1 MKETPQEIVVFLR
14 QHKSS
19 LEIAKAVG
27 CSQELI
33 NKIASGERQNPRYQ
47 IMDGL
52 RDLAKAV
59 KRKTPRG
66 NVGRVQARGLQQIE
80 YPFTCLSERKKNEE
94 AEQKPPVKE
103 RQTAD

>member
-14 QHKSS
+14 QYKSS

-59 KRKTPRG
+59 KRKAPRG
-66 NVGRVQARGLQQIE
+66 NVGQGLRHEACNKRSKHDRPKTDTVQAD
-80 YPFTCLSERKKNEE
+80 C
-94 AEQKPPVKE
+94 
-103 RQTAD
+103 

>member
-1 MKETPQEIVVFLR
+1 MKETPKEIVAYLR

-59 KRKTPRG
+59 KK
-66 NVGRVQARGLQQIE
+66 
-80 YPFTCLSERKKNEE
+80 ERK
-94 AEQKPPVKE
+94 
-103 RQTAD
+103 

>member
-14 QHKSS
+14 QYKSS

-52 RDLAKAV
+52 RDLAKTV
-59 KRKTPRG
+59 KRKTPRR
-66 NVGRVQARGLQQIE
+66 NVGQGLRHEACNKRSEHDRPNGNAMQAD
-80 YPFTCLSERKKNEE
+80 Y
-94 AEQKPPVKE
+94 
-103 RQTAD
+103 

>member
-14 QHKSS
+14 QYKSS

-33 NKIASGERQNPRYQ
+33 NKISSGERQNPRYQ

-59 KRKTPRG
+59 KQNLKRKSS
-66 NVGRVQARGLQQIE
+66 AI
-80 YPFTCLSERKKNEE
+80 
-94 AEQKPPVKE
+94 
-103 RQTAD
+103 

>member
-1 MKETPQEIVVFLR
+1 MHLSIFVLIITKKFHRKEKMKETPQEIVVFLR
-14 QHKSS
+14 QYKSS

-59 KRKTPRG
+59 KRKAPRG
-66 NVGRVQARGLQQIE
+66 TWGRVEARGLQQ
-80 YPFTCLSERKKNEE
+80 
-94 AEQKPPVKE
+94 KE
-103 RQTAD
+103 

>member
-14 QHKSS
+14 QYKSS

-59 KRKTPRG
+59 
-66 NVGRVQARGLQQIE
+66 
-80 YPFTCLSERKKNEE
+80 ERKKNEE
-94 AEQKPPVKE
+94 AEQKSPVKE

>member
-1 MKETPQEIVVFLR
+1 MKETPQEIVAYLR
-14 QHKSS
+14 QYKSS

-33 NKIASGERQNPRYQ
+33 NKMASGERKNPRYQ

-59 KRKTPRG
+59 KRKAPRG
-66 NVGRVQARGLQQIE
+66 NVGQGLRHEACNKRSEHDRPNGNAMQAD
-80 YPFTCLSERKKNEE
+80 C
-94 AEQKPPVKE
+94 
-103 RQTAD
+103 

>member
-14 QHKSS
+14 QYKSS

-59 KRKTPRG
+59 KRKAPRG
-66 NVGRVQARGLQQIE
+66 NVGQGLRREACNKRKLNYEPKTDTVQAD
-80 YPFTCLSERKKNEE
+80 C
-94 AEQKPPVKE
+94 
-103 RQTAD
+103 

>member
-1 MKETPQEIVVFLR
+1 MVLAFKYFCTYNYKKVSQKGKMKETPQEIVVFLR

-66 NVGRVQARGLQQIE
+66 NVGRV
-80 YPFTCLSERKKNEE
+80 
-94 AEQKPPVKE
+94 
-103 RQTAD
+103 

>member
-1 MKETPQEIVVFLR
+1 MSEIKDRLR
-14 QHKSS
+14 
-19 LEIAKAVG
+19 EARR
-27 CSQELI
+27 

-66 NVGRVQARGLQQIE
+66 HVGQG
-80 YPFTCLSERKKNEE
+80 
-94 AEQKPPVKE
+94 
-103 RQTAD
+103 

>member
-1 MKETPQEIVVFLR
+1 MKETPREIVVFLR
-14 QHKSS
+14 QYKSS

-66 NVGRVQARGLQQIE
+66 HVGQGLRREACNKRSKHDRPNGNAMQAD
-80 YPFTCLSERKKNEE
+80 Y
-94 AEQKPPVKE
+94 
-103 RQTAD
+103 